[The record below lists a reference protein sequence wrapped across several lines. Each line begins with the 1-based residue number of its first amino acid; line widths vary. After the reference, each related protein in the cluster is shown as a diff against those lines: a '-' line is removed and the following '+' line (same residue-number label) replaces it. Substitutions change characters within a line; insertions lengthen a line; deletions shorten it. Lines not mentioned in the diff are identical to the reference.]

1 MILNLPLLAVLSGA
15 GVTWAAS
22 SPNCLSGS
30 SFDTCC
36 SDRDAVG
43 KGTVDGVVMNYACGT
58 YAKDETVGFGT
69 VHKGA
74 ANAKDCAGLCA
85 SDASCQAG
93 FWSKVGSKCY
103 LLNGNGYK
111 TYHNKGTFLLFE
123 KTTEDPGS
131 VDECKD
137 RVDSATSQCNAEKD
151 KIKQQGLQLLQKCQD
166 EKDQAITGAGS
177 KCEAEK
183 DAIRKENAQ
192 LAEQASKQ
200 CEVDKNQ
207 ALTQAGSKCEAEK
220 DAIRKENA
228 QLAEQ
233 ASKQCEADKDQ
244 LRQQAATAASEYEK
258 KIADLQSQLTQCQ
271 ANVPTAKPVPA
282 IDPNCESNS
291 WVNMCSSCSQDT
303 FVIDGKEFKKK
314 CGVRTVGAREEQW
327 LYRASLIACMKECAT
342 RGDCLGVGWR
352 PAEGING
359 MPTAQGEIKGDFNQF
374 EGHWVVDGNSVQL
387 RGNFSQ
393 SVEQFQ
399 SINATLEYD
408 STEDLVGPCL
418 IDTAETPS
426 HVGNT
431 DVALSLVRQD
441 GRKVKI
447 TGSLSFP
454 IPGRFTLTGQ
464 GFWAIAD

>member
-200 CEVDKNQ
+200 CEVDK
-207 ALTQAGSKCEAEK
+207 
-220 DAIRKENA
+220 
-228 QLAEQ
+228 
-233 ASKQCEADKDQ
+233 DQ

-352 PAEGING
+352 AAEGING
-359 MPTAQGEIKGDFNQF
+359 VSFHRSPHIPAL
-374 EGHWVVDGNSVQL
+374 VQL
-387 RGNFSQ
+387 TNITKHCHAHISVGRPLRNVPVWNEHLVYMPERG
-393 SVEQFQ
+393 
-399 SINATLEYD
+399 
-408 STEDLVGPCL
+408 
-418 IDTAETPS
+418 TPY
-426 HVGNT
+426 
-431 DVALSLVRQD
+431 
-441 GRKVKI
+441 
-447 TGSLSFP
+447 
-454 IPGRFTLTGQ
+454 
-464 GFWAIAD
+464 

>member
-36 SDRDAVG
+36 SNRDAVG

-74 ANAKDCAGLCA
+74 ANAKECAGLCA

-103 LLNGNGYK
+103 LLNGSGYK

-123 KTTEDPGS
+123 KTTEEPGS

-137 RVDSATSQCNAEKD
+137 RVDSTTSQCNAEKD
-151 KIKQQGLQLLQKCQD
+151 KIKQQGSQLLQKCQD
-166 EKDQAITGAGS
+166 EKDQAIAGSGAES

-192 LAEQASKQ
+192 LAEQA
-200 CEVDKNQ
+200 
-207 ALTQAGSKCEAEK
+207 T
-220 DAIRKENA
+220 
-228 QLAEQ
+228 
-233 ASKQCEADKDQ
+233 KQCEANKDQ

-258 KIADLQSQLTQCQ
+258 KIADLQAQLTQCQ

-352 PAEGING
+352 PTEGING
-359 MPTAQGEIKGDFNQF
+359 VSYHQSPHIPAL
-374 EGHWVVDGNSVQL
+374 VQL
-387 RGNFSQ
+387 TNTTKHCHAHISIGGPLRNVPVWNEHLLYMPERG
-393 SVEQFQ
+393 
-399 SINATLEYD
+399 
-408 STEDLVGPCL
+408 
-418 IDTAETPS
+418 TPY
-426 HVGNT
+426 
-431 DVALSLVRQD
+431 
-441 GRKVKI
+441 
-447 TGSLSFP
+447 
-454 IPGRFTLTGQ
+454 
-464 GFWAIAD
+464 

>member
-1 MILNLPLLAVLSGA
+1 MILNLPLLAVLSGV

-36 SDRDAVG
+36 SNRDAVG

-74 ANAKDCAGLCA
+74 ANAKECAGLCA

-103 LLNGNGYK
+103 LLNGSGYK

-123 KTTEDPGS
+123 KTTEEPGS

-151 KIKQQGLQLLQKCQD
+151 KIKQQGSQLLQKCQD
-166 EKDQAITGAGS
+166 EKDQAIAG
-177 KCEAEK
+177 
-183 DAIRKENAQ
+183 
-192 LAEQASKQ
+192 
-200 CEVDKNQ
+200 
-207 ALTQAGSKCEAEK
+207 AGSKCEAEK

-233 ASKQCEADKDQ
+233 ASKQCEADKNQSLTQASKQCEADKNQAIAEAGSKCEAEKDAIRKENAQLADQATKQCEADKDQ

-258 KIADLQSQLTQCQ
+258 KIADLQTQLTQCQ

-359 MPTAQGEIKGDFNQF
+359 VSYHQSPHIPAL
-374 EGHWVVDGNSVQL
+374 VQL
-387 RGNFSQ
+387 TNTTKHCHAHISIGGPLRNVPVWNEHLLYMPERG
-393 SVEQFQ
+393 
-399 SINATLEYD
+399 
-408 STEDLVGPCL
+408 
-418 IDTAETPS
+418 TPY
-426 HVGNT
+426 
-431 DVALSLVRQD
+431 
-441 GRKVKI
+441 
-447 TGSLSFP
+447 
-454 IPGRFTLTGQ
+454 
-464 GFWAIAD
+464 

>member
-359 MPTAQGEIKGDFNQF
+359 VSFHRSPHIPAL
-374 EGHWVVDGNSVQL
+374 VQL
-387 RGNFSQ
+387 TNITKHCHAHISVGRPLRNVPVWNEHLVYMPERG
-393 SVEQFQ
+393 
-399 SINATLEYD
+399 
-408 STEDLVGPCL
+408 
-418 IDTAETPS
+418 TPY
-426 HVGNT
+426 
-431 DVALSLVRQD
+431 
-441 GRKVKI
+441 
-447 TGSLSFP
+447 
-454 IPGRFTLTGQ
+454 
-464 GFWAIAD
+464 

>member
-36 SDRDAVG
+36 SNRDAVG

-74 ANAKDCAGLCA
+74 ANAKECAGLCA

-103 LLNGNGYK
+103 LLNGSGYK

-123 KTTEDPGS
+123 KTTEEPGS

-137 RVDSATSQCNAEKD
+137 RVDSTTSQCNAEKD
-151 KIKQQGLQLLQKCQD
+151 KIKQQGSQLLQKCQD
-166 EKDQAITGAGS
+166 EKDQAIAGSGSKCEAEKDAIRKESAQLAEQASKQCEADKSQALTQASKQCEADKNQAIAGAGS

-192 LAEQASKQ
+192 LADQASKQ

-207 ALTQAGSKCEAEK
+207 ALTQAESKCEAEK

-233 ASKQCEADKDQ
+233 ATKQCEANKDQ

-258 KIADLQSQLTQCQ
+258 KIADLQAQLTQCQ

-352 PAEGING
+352 PTEGING
-359 MPTAQGEIKGDFNQF
+359 HCHAHISIGGPLRNVPVWNEHLLYMPE
-374 EGHWVVDGNSVQL
+374 
-387 RGNFSQ
+387 RG
-393 SVEQFQ
+393 
-399 SINATLEYD
+399 
-408 STEDLVGPCL
+408 
-418 IDTAETPS
+418 TPY
-426 HVGNT
+426 
-431 DVALSLVRQD
+431 
-441 GRKVKI
+441 
-447 TGSLSFP
+447 
-454 IPGRFTLTGQ
+454 
-464 GFWAIAD
+464 